1 MPLARTSLRLRA
13 ALVLVFVLTVAAPA
27 ARAADE
33 IPGVAPVSHS
43 TAHIALGV
51 GAGLTLASFLLAE
64 GADRAYDRYLD
75 ETDPDRIEDAYDDA
89 ERYDRLAT
97 ATLIVGQVSLV
108 YGLWRR
114 FLHDPKPGMAEAD
127 TAPRGATWSLAPRLG
142 RDGPALAVDVRF

>member
-1 MPLARTSLRLRA
+1 MPLARTSLRLPA
-13 ALVLVFVLTVAAPA
+13 ALVLVFVCAVAPPA

-33 IPGVAPVSHS
+33 IPAAGPTSHS

-64 GADRAYDRYLD
+64 GADRAYGRYLD

-114 FLHDPKPGMAEAD
+114 FLHDPKHGVAEAN